1 MFASLFVFTHSY
13 IRLLEDIQRSQ
24 IPTLLPL
31 AFRSAKR
38 PHTCTPRYPF
48 GGFSLVLQYVCA
60 FSAMGVMHK
69 QTNIHTDVC
78 TTPRYP

>member
-1 MFASLFVFTHSY
+1 MFHFAGFVRKFICVYTLIY

-48 GGFSLVLQYVCA
+48 GGFSLVHIYIVPTLL
-60 FSAMGVMHK
+60 
-69 QTNIHTDVC
+69 
-78 TTPRYP
+78 P